1 MSIFLNARLAVFE
14 DIWRLLMRFKKNYLR
29 DFVQIAKKISF
40 LIFLYKNRLA
50 DLYKSEE
57 EYKKFDEKQIF
68 NKKTYK
74 FYWKKILFIVKFYEK
89 EWF

>member
-1 MSIFLNARLAVFE
+1 
-14 DIWRLLMRFKKNYLR
+14 MRFKKNYLR

-74 FYWKKILFIVKFYEK
+74 FY
-89 EWF
+89 